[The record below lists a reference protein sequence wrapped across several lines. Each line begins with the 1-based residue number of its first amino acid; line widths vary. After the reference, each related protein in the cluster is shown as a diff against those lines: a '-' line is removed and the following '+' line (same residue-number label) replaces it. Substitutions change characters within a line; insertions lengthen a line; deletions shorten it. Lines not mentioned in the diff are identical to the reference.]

1 MHARA
6 YVLPCAFALHGE
18 HKSSPSDFY
27 YFLAMHAGFCMN
39 VYAAVK
45 HESVHF
51 ITKFCGNISVNDSMF
66 CGLCLAHIRCKQN
79 LQKNIGETSF

>member
-1 MHARA
+1 VHMYFHVHLL
-6 YVLPCAFALHGE
+6 YMVNI
-18 HKSSPSDFY
+18 KSSPSDFY

-66 CGLCLAHIRCKQN
+66 CGLCLARIRCKQN
-79 LQKNIGETSF
+79 LQKNIGETSV